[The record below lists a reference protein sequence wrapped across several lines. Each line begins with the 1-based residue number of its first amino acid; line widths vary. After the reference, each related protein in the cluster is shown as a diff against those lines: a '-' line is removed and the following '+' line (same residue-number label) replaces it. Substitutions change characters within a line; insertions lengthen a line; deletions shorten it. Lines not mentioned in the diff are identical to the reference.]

1 KYALLE
7 RLVAARLKPD
17 DWLARRDLVS
27 GLVEVRLDEPAAREL
42 EVLQRL
48 LPRWRN
54 DDVVVRLDSL
64 LTARRAPRGGV
75 VTFGDG
81 GRR

>member
-1 KYALLE
+1 
-7 RLVAARLKPD
+7 
-17 DWLARRDLVS
+17 
-27 GLVEVRLDEPAAREL
+27 
-42 EVLQRL
+42 VLQRL

-81 GRR
+81 GKR